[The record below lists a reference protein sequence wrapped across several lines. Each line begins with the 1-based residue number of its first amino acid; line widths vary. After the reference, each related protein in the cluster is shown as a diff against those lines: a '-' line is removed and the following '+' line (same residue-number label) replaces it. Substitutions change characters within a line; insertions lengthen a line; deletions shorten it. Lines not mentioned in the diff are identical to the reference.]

1 MSTYLVIEN
10 PASEAKTTAF
20 ASFDELK
27 TWVQTKDTPKT
38 LSEIYKSTMYDC
50 IKKQGETQLDMVE
63 KLLKACKGDIERKA
77 MAIEK
82 VEEALPLIDT
92 QELGIYDTSDEEYRK
107 QFTFFSQHPKFV
119 HYYAKSWLVDYYM
132 NKPDMLHNIHEYFK
146 IFEVSCL
153 PESKFFRKDRY
164 FTIVNS
170 FYKVFGRVLPELAY
184 KYRYKYY
191 NDVTT
196 IYLRG
201 NNLKLPDMDD
211 VEEAW
216 VQAFTD
222 TYYEKADNH
231 DVQRSSFVKHF
242 TDHIDEFM
250 NTFPSGI
257 ENIDYRM
264 HYEKCGFPFASNPE
278 KTIDLPMVRRS
289 AGMFITG
296 LRRKTAETDEI
307 VKTLRERYDKGPI
320 CNDWKTI
327 EPINPPKNTKTTTI
341 YTQVI
346 QSDYTGSSP
355 STTTLS
361 LQAYKEKKFTLEF
374 ETNQKGFL
382 QWKREGAF
390 YGFSNFYI
398 VKGHEM
404 LERIILRINDRE
416 VDRIYPSEQ
425 PNCRFGLLSDDNFI
439 PTACKVTIEG
449 CYNPRMKE
457 YNPFHLEYSIV
468 ELLNEN
474 EEAYRDFW
482 YISNVFK
489 GTEEDLKT
497 TSQKIAIDAGYNFFI
512 DSMDIVLSQHCNNI
526 ILTLDGTEL
535 PLQPILMNEAH
546 MIEENTYNHWQ
557 LDMTKLFGQDTL
569 NFSNIN
575 KALLKFNKTHKG
587 YSVYIFAKY
596 KNRII
601 FEKGGKMRLPLIDTY
616 IGSV

>member
-1 MSTYLVIEN
+1 MSSYLVIEN
-10 PASEAKTTAF
+10 PASEAKTKAF
-20 ASFDELK
+20 ASFDELSA
-27 TWVQTKDTPKT
+27 WVNTISPPKT
-38 LSEIYKSTMYDC
+38 LSEIYKSTMYEC
-50 IKKQGETQLDMVE
+50 IEKQDETQPGMVE
-63 KLLKACKGDIERKA
+63 KLLKACKNDIERKA
-77 MAIEK
+77 NVIQM
-82 VEEALPLIDT
+82 VEDDIHSKALYLEPD
-92 QELGIYDTSDEEYRK
+92 SSNEEFRK
-107 QFTFFSQHPKFV
+107 DFAFFSKYPKFI
-119 HYYAKSWLVDYYM
+119 HYYAKTLLIQLYQFM
-132 NKPDMLHNIHEYFK
+132 ECMPKNIHEYFEA
-146 IFEVSCL
+146 FPMSTV
-153 PESKFFRKDRY
+153 PENKVFRQDAY
-164 FTIVNS
+164 FTIVKS
-170 FYKVFGRVLPELAY
+170 FYTVFGRVLPELAY
-184 KYRYKYY
+184 KYRFKYVD
-191 NDVTT
+191 DVNKV
-196 IYLRG
+196 YFRG
-201 NNLKLPDMDD
+201 NHSELPDMEN

-231 DVQRSSFVKHF
+231 DVQRSYFVKHF

-250 NTFPSGI
+250 NTFPS
-257 ENIDYRM
+257 ENKEYRKY
-264 HYEKCGFPFASNPE
+264 YEICGFPFASNPE

-327 EPINPPKNTKTTTI
+327 EPINPPKKTKTTTI

-346 QSDYTGSSP
+346 QSHYTGSSP

-382 QWKREGAF
+382 QWKRDGAF

-398 VKGHEM
+398 VNGHEM
-404 LERIILRINDRE
+404 LERIILRINDKE

-425 PNCRFGLLSDDNFI
+425 PNCRFGLLSGDNFI
-439 PTACKVTIEG
+439 PTTCKVTIEV
-449 CYNPRMKE
+449 CYNPKMKE
-457 YNPFHLEYSIV
+457 YNPFHLEYRIV
-468 ELLNEN
+468 ELVGEN
-474 EEAYRDFW
+474 EEVYRDFW
-482 YISNVFK
+482 YASNVFK

-512 DSMDIVLSQHCNNI
+512 DSMDIILSQHCNNI
-526 ILTLDGTEL
+526 KLTLDGTEL
-535 PLQPILMNEAH
+535 PLQPTLMNEAH
-546 MIEENTYNHWQ
+546 SIDGNIYNHWL

-575 KALLKFNKTHKG
+575 KALLKFNKTHMG
-587 YSVYIFAKY
+587 YTIYIFAKY